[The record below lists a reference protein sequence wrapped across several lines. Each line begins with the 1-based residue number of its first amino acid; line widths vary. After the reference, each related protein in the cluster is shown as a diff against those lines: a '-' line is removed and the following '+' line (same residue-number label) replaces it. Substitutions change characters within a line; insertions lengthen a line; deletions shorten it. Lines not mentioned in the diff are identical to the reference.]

1 VTLRQQIRGDNEN
14 AVAMPRFEVALIGRG
29 CALIFGRSQSL
40 LALIYSERRKLMK
53 LQIIAGV
60 FACACVA
67 ADLPEPKFRAVTI
80 DDKIQIGYGVTTADV
95 DGDGKLDIVLA
106 DKTQFVWYRNP
117 GWEKFIL
124 AENLTKQD
132 NVCIAARD
140 IDGDGKAEIAAGAG
154 WNPSDTLTSGAV
166 FYLNPPTDRTQ
177 KWEAIPLPHVPTIH
191 RMRWVESPKGGFEL
205 LSVPLHGYGNKTT
218 GEGEGVNIMTYRKPA
233 DPHQP
238 WETNTLVKQW
248 HKTHNFDPDGSFI
261 WFGTKEGLFQVAR
274 SVSDNAI
281 SQIGSND
288 VGGVGEVR
296 AGKIGGQRAFFAAVE
311 PMHGTNVAL
320 FTPPPGGAGSK
331 APHQRRVLD
340 SSLIDGHA
348 LACGDLLGLGRD
360 QIVAGWRAM
369 GARNAK
375 VGIKLY
381 TPLANDLKEWR
392 TTLVDDNGMACEDL
406 CLADLNGDGKL
417 DIIAAGRATKN
428 VKIYFNER

>member
-1 VTLRQQIRGDNEN
+1 MKSILTVL
-14 AVAMPRFEVALIGRG
+14 
-29 CALIFGRSQSL
+29 L
-40 LALIYSERRKLMK
+40 LAWPLSL
-53 LQIIAGV
+53 V
-60 FACACVA
+60 VA

-117 GWEKFIL
+117 TWEKFIL

-140 IDGDGKAEIAAGAG
+140 IDGDGKAEIAVGAG
-154 WNPSDTLTSGAV
+154 WNPNDTTNSGAV
-166 FYLNPPTDRTQ
+166 FYLVAPKDRTQ
-177 KWEAIPLPHVPTIH
+177 KWEAIALPHVPTIH
-191 RMRWVESPKGGFEL
+191 RMRWIESPKGGFEL
-205 LSVPLHGYGNKTT
+205 LSVPLHGYGNKN
-218 GEGEGVNIMTYRKPA
+218 GEGEGVPIMTYRKPT

-238 WETNTLVKQW
+238 WETNVLVKKW
-248 HKTHNFDPDGSFI
+248 HKTHNFDVAGKRLWI
-261 WFGTKEGLFQVAR
+261 ATKEGVVEWPHR
-274 SVSDNAI
+274 SENYGPIATNRVGGMGEIRLGHSG
-281 SQIGSND
+281 GSN
-288 VGGVGEVR
+288 EFL
-296 AGKIGGQRAFFAAVE
+296 ATIE
-311 PMHGTNVAL
+311 PMHGTNLAI
-320 FTPPPGGAGSK
+320 FTPGWVDDG
-331 APHQRRVLD
+331 QWERRVLD
-340 SSLIDGHA
+340 SSLADGHA
-348 LACGDLLGLGRD
+348 LACGDLLGLGHD

-369 GARNAK
+369 GSKAK

-428 VKIYFNER
+428 VKIYFNEMPPQK